1 MARVGE
7 RMTMRRRRREGEEEE
22 EMEEEEKERTH
33 GKFPLPNILL
43 LAVASTT

>member
-22 EMEEEEKERTH
+22 EMEEERRTRELT
-33 GKFPLPNILL
+33 GNYLYPT
-43 LAVASTT
+43 SYS